1 MLTIASSILY
11 VGVYVGEAV
20 SAQLATAFTKTNT
33 SWTTAMKAIGIVGL
47 VIGVLIRIFLREP
60 PRRAALIAY
69 HDPAPEEV
77 FPAAQR
83 SRLGLAR
90 AHLRVAFGHVLR
102 MHSFWLLTLSS
113 GARQLSGNVFGYYMP
128 TYISFIYPSDAT
140 VLSNYGIIVGVVGS
154 VAVLSGGLISSY
166 WAKNTA
172 SVPLLLTAIGGMISS
187 VFVILMVLSDQVARG
202 NPSKG
207 TRVLYGTMSAAYITA
222 ELWLGAFASLLVLL
236 FPPRMKTFAYAIYIS
251 IITLIYAS
259 GPEVIGL
266 ALRDLDPLG
275 GAYLARI
282 KLILAIMI
290 PLGYWV
296 AGIGFLICIAKVK
309 KDLALGDTGLGP
321 LSPARK
327 LAFGAFA
334 CVLGGLVIGLFVASL
349 VYKV

>member
-1 MLTIASSILY
+1 MAASVLY

-20 SAQLATAFTKTNT
+20 SAQLATAFTRTNT
-33 SWTTAMKAIGIVGL
+33 PWSTAMKAIGIVGL

-60 PRRAALIAY
+60 ARRAALIAY
-69 HDPAPEEV
+69 HDPAPEDV
-77 FPAAQR
+77 FPRAQK
-83 SRLGLAR
+83 SRLALAR
-90 AHLRVAFGHVLR
+90 SHLGVAFGHVLR
-102 MHSFWLLTLSS
+102 MRSFWLLTLSS
-113 GARQLSGNVFGYYMP
+113 GVRQLSGNVFGYYMP
-128 TYISFIYPSDAT
+128 TYLSSIYPSET
-140 VLSNYGIIVGVVGS
+140 NVLSNYGIIVGVVGS
-154 VAVLSGGLISSY
+154 VAVLSGGLVSSY
-166 WAKNTA
+166 WARNTA

-187 VFVILMVLSDQVARG
+187 VFVILMILSNEVAGGDQ
-202 NPSKG
+202 SKG
-207 TRVLYGTMSAAYITA
+207 THVLYGTMSAAYITA

-251 IITLIYAS
+251 IITLIYSS

-275 GAYLARI
+275 GPYLERI

-296 AGIGFLICIAKVK
+296 AGVGFLICIGKVR

-321 LSPARK
+321 MSAARK
-327 LAFGAFA
+327 LAFSAFA
-334 CVLGGLVIGLFVASL
+334 FVLGGLVIGLFVASL

>member
-1 MLTIASSILY
+1 
-11 VGVYVGEAV
+11 
-20 SAQLATAFTKTNT
+20 
-33 SWTTAMKAIGIVGL
+33 MKGIGIAGL

-60 PRRAALIAY
+60 ARRAALIDY
-69 HDPAPEEV
+69 HDAVTEEL
-77 FPAAQR
+77 FPRAQK
-83 SRLGLAR
+83 SRLALAR
-90 AHLRVAFGHVLR
+90 AHLSVAFGHVLR
-102 MHSFWLLTLSS
+102 MRSFWLLTLSS

-128 TYISFIYPSDAT
+128 TYLSSIYPSDAN

-166 WAKNTA
+166 WARSTA

-187 VFVILMVLSDQVARG
+187 VFVVLMILSNEVAGG

-236 FPPRMKTFAYAIYIS
+236 FPPPMKTFAYAIYIS

-266 ALRDLDPLG
+266 ALRGLDPLG
-275 GAYLARI
+275 GPYLERI

-296 AGIGFLICIAKVK
+296 AGIGFLICIGKVR

-321 LSPARK
+321 MGSARK
-327 LAFGAFA
+327 LAFSAFA
-334 CVLGGLVIGLFVASL
+334 FVLGGLVIGLFVASL
-349 VYKV
+349 VYKL